1 MDRTLTR
8 NSNELDEVDFDDMM
22 RHPDDGFGVPSDPCY
37 MSEYEI
43 IYPSSSLTE
52 DSE

>member
-1 MDRTLTR
+1 MAFTLSR
-8 NSNELDEVDFDDMM
+8 NPRDLDEAEYDDMM

-37 MSEYEI
+37 MSEQEI
-43 IYPSSSLTE
+43 IYPSSPPTD